1 MMPWV
6 CRASSRCRDKTY
18 SIPTPLC
25 REDLGLPLNINQSFL
40 PHVTMPPTLTEGQMM
55 SP

>member
-1 MMPWV
+1 MGLPGQLPLQ
-6 CRASSRCRDKTY
+6 RQNLL
-18 SIPTPLC
+18 IPTPPY